1 MMPTILKVFSA
12 LGLAIAALLLA
23 GIFGLY
29 FSIWPTG
36 LNDHSLAVTPRVLER
51 LNDLK
56 RERKFEADPANFYPG
71 AMDETSRAESQE
83 RIDAVIESLISELPS
98 SPRKSVVLRTFKTA
112 LARYKTP
119 ESEDRDQFVAY
130 LERIMQIVGVRESD
144 ELFNVWRYGFPYGWL
159 SRD

>member
-1 MMPTILKVFSA
+1 MPAILKVFSA

-56 RERKFEADPANFYPG
+56 RERKFEADPA
-71 AMDETSRAESQE
+71 
-83 RIDAVIESLISELPS
+83 DAVIDSLISQLPS
-98 SPRKSVVLRTFKTA
+98 DPRKAVVLRTFKTA
-112 LARYKTP
+112 LASYTTP
-119 ESEDRDQFVAY
+119 EAEDRDQFVVY
-130 LERIMQIVGVRESD
+130 LEAIMQIVGVRESNQ
-144 ELFNVWRYGFPYGWL
+144 LFNVWRYGFPYGWL